1 MQETKMRIRLAN
13 RDVAEEALRKEIR
26 ELKKLLAESA
36 QQSQK
41 SLDEVQ
47 VNVTRQADMDAAQS
61 HIASLTFE
69 LSSLRLQLA
78 GHADVVEQ
86 NKQLNAAVMELDKS
100 FANAEKRVRL
110 DKLFSTFLCVFS
122 SGHSSCPQLEAA
134 SATQAQFDVLR
145 KSLEAKCATI
155 PKLQQENENLK
166 NKLKESLLVVSEVAK
181 AEQLVKNLVAER
193 DKYQVDAAATNS
205 IRKQIVHL
213 KAQLEASAVALL
225 QSERTV
231 AKLSDEIMVGK
242 LQAALKQ
249 KTENFGM
256 SSVEVAKDLLEDV
269 SVWRKKCIK
278 AESELHELKVSIA
291 ADARRSFLALA
302 IEPPHQQVALLLK

>member
-1 MQETKMRIRLAN
+1 MRIRLAN

-26 ELKKLLAESA
+26 ELKKSLAESVR
-36 QQSQK
+36 QTQK
-41 SLDEVQ
+41 SLDEGQLQ
-47 VNVTRQADMDAAQS
+47 VNLTRQSEMDAAQS
-61 HIASLTFE
+61 QIASLTLE
-69 LSSLRLQLA
+69 LSSLQLQLA

-110 DKLFSTFLCVFS
+110 DMLFSPFLCNFL
-122 SGHSSCPQLEAA
+122 SGHSSCPQLHAA
-134 SATQAQFDVLR
+134 SATQAQFEVVR

-181 AEQLVKNLVAER
+181 TEQLVKNLVAER
-193 DKYQVDAAATNS
+193 DKFQVDAAATNT
-205 IRKQIVHL
+205 IKKQIIHL

-231 AKLSDEIMVGK
+231 VKLSDEIMVGK
-242 LQAALKQ
+242 LKAALKQ
-249 KTENFGM
+249 KTEDLGI
-256 SSVEVAKDLLEDV
+256 SSVQFAKDLLEDV

-302 IEPPHQQVALLLK
+302 IEPAHQQVALLLK